1 MARKKTTR
9 KRTAQK
15 RPTKT
20 TVAGKKGRK
29 NKASSKKTAKKKTAK
44 KKTAKKKTAK
54 KKTAKKKTAKKK
66 TARKASAHRSTSA
79 NKRAANKQSRKT
91 SGATKRSTAAAG
103 SLGRPKVT
111 GEEKLFL
118 LFKQDYHARQV
129 FDFLRV
135 DTVKELEQYSP
146 DQIVKLLSQ
155 PIRQAVQ
162 QIRLKLAENNRSLAD
177 DKEYTRRFKERSG
190 P

>member
-29 NKASSKKTAKKKTAK
+29 NKASSKKTAK

>member
-29 NKASSKKTAKKKTAK
+29 DKASSKKTAK